1 MEECLRE
8 YIAEIASL
16 TEKELEAQLIP
27 TDPDHGILQ
36 EAMRYSA
43 CGGGKRVRP
52 FLCVAVSDMLGGERT
67 CSLPLAVALEMV
79 HTYSLIHDDLPCMD
93 NDALRRGRPTCHIR
107 FGESTAMLA
116 GDGLLTRAFE
126 VITDAPSLDAR
137 QKVAAV
143 SALSHAAGADGM
155 IAGQIMDLAAEHGGC
170 VTREKLEKLQG
181 LKTGAMIRCA
191 VRLGVIAAR
200 TEDKTLADALDTY
213 ASRVGLAFQVVDD
226 YLDVCG
232 DTAVFGKTVGSD
244 AEQGKTTFATLLTPE
259 KALAYAESL
268 TRDACEVVRPYD
280 KYGILG
286 AFAGSLLYRKS

>member
-1 MEECLRE
+1 MEDRLHE

-16 TEKELEAQLIP
+16 TEKELEAQLSP
-27 TDPDHGILQ
+27 TDPDYGILQ

-67 CSLPLAVALEMV
+67 RALPLAVALEMV

-126 VITDAPSLDAR
+126 VIADASSLDAG
-137 QKVAAV
+137 QKASAV

-155 IAGQIMDLAAEHGGC
+155 IAGQIMDLAAEDGGC
-170 VTREKLEKLQG
+170 VTQEKLEKLQG

-191 VRLGVIAAR
+191 VRLGGIAAR
-200 TEDKTLADALDTY
+200 TEDKMLADALDTY
-213 ASRVGLAFQVVDD
+213 AARVGLAFQVVDD

-232 DTAVFGKTVGSD
+232 DTTVFGKPVGSD

-259 KALAYAESL
+259 KALAYAATL
-268 TRDACEVVRPYD
+268 TQDACEVVRPYD
-280 KYGILG
+280 KNGILG
-286 AFAGSLLYRKS
+286 VFAGSLLYRKS

>member
-1 MEECLRE
+1 MEDRLHE

-16 TEKELEAQLIP
+16 TEKELEAQLSP
-27 TDPDHGILQ
+27 TDPDYGILQ

-67 CSLPLAVALEMV
+67 CALPLAVALEMV

-126 VITDAPSLDAR
+126 VIADASSLDAG
-137 QKVAAV
+137 QKASAV

-155 IAGQIMDLAAEHGGC
+155 IAGQIMDLAAEDGGC
-170 VTREKLEKLQG
+170 VTQEKLEKLQG

-191 VRLGVIAAR
+191 VRLGGIAAR
-200 TEDKTLADALDTY
+200 TEDKMLADALDTY
-213 ASRVGLAFQVVDD
+213 AARVGLAFQVVDD

-232 DTAVFGKTVGSD
+232 DTTVFGKPVGSD

-259 KALAYAESL
+259 KALAYAATL
-268 TRDACEVVRPYD
+268 TQDACEVVRPYD
-280 KYGILG
+280 KNGILG
-286 AFAGSLLYRKS
+286 VFAGSLLYRKS